1 MNRPA
6 EQLAQSNGFINFA
19 KACERYAT
27 SKAKLRQLVADGLLS
42 CHTSDL
48 DRRAK
53 LLSLEELDRLF
64 APKAGK

>member
-6 EQLAQSNGFINFA
+6 EQMAQSNGFVNFA
-19 KACERYAT
+19 KACKRYAT

-64 APKAGK
+64 APQAGK